1 MQEFILQENVLS
13 DNILK
18 VADEGKV
25 FKGQYIAIVEEYKF
39 QNEWCDTLDK
49 VHRFRSM
56 ERLNKF
62 LSNNYPNFSF

>member
-18 VADEGKV
+18 LADDGKV
-25 FKGQYIAIVEEYKF
+25 FKGQYIAIVEEYAF
-39 QNEWCDTLDK
+39 QNAWCDTLRK
-49 VHRFRSM
+49 VHKFRSM

-62 LSNNYPNFSF
+62 LAKQYPHFSI